1 MPDKPMITAR
11 ERSRWGQGARDTVSG
26 SLFFIVC
33 PLESVFWRESRS
45 GCVSILLG
53 DGGARTWSARV
64 GGKRGRKVG
73 EFSLG
78 GCADFL
84 VAAAGRHY

>member
-1 MPDKPMITAR
+1 MGPRGEGYCEWESFFYCLPPRECVLAGEQEWVCVDFARRWRGENVVSQGR
-11 ERSRWGQGARDTVSG
+11 ER
-26 SLFFIVC
+26 
-33 PLESVFWRESRS
+33 ERE
-45 GCVSILLG
+45 
-53 DGGARTWSARV
+53 RV